1 MRGPT
6 STLPPWPARC
16 EADNLLM
23 FEWLNPKLEK
33 LGEQAINGDIEDD
46 EADFEYEYAF
56 MPPEETDIADA
67 INSGIEDAEHGEIEP
82 LRRALVELT
91 KNPKITRFINLPKR
105 PTRARWPVHPAR
117 REIFDPDDDDE
128 LRFCRSECIRWA
140 ADDVVRIRRLW
151 RKHFG
156 KKRRRSSDGW
166 SAVALAARRWDVSES
181 QIENRLK
188 KRRSA

>member
-1 MRGPT
+1 
-6 STLPPWPARC
+6 
-16 EADNLLM
+16 LM
-23 FEWLNPKLEK
+23 FEWLNTKLDK

-46 EADFEYEYAF
+46 ENDVEYEF
-56 MPPEETDIADA
+56 SFVPREETDIANA
-67 INSGIEDAEHGEIEP
+67 ISEGIDDAEHGEIEP
-82 LRRALVELT
+82 LRAALVELT

-117 REIFDPDDDDE
+117 REIFDPDDE
-128 LRFCRSECIRWA
+128 LRLCRSECIRWA
-140 ADDVVRIRRLW
+140 ADDVVRIRSLW

-166 SAVALAARRWDVSES
+166 SAVELAARRWDVSES